1 MQVLN
6 VLTCVR
12 KLAPIASL
20 CSALPPSAGAADTKE
35 ERVHSFYYL
44 NTLLTISLAEF
55 FAKSHMISFL
65 LSSFRFYP
73 PLKNDG
79 RRELHFLKTF
89 TWFCA
94 KGRMLSES
102 RPRLSGSKRGR
113 LFEEQ
118 SDAVKVSETLCLWL
132 RWRRQPSE
140 GASVRRN
147 EKSVF
152 TERH

>member
-1 MQVLN
+1 MTHSEESGQRVQVLN

-44 NTLLTISLAEF
+44 NTLLTISLAGF

-65 LSSFRFYP
+65 LSSFLFCS

-79 RRELHFLKTF
+79 TSELRF
-89 TWFCA
+89 
-94 KGRMLSES
+94 
-102 RPRLSGSKRGR
+102 
-113 LFEEQ
+113 Q
-118 SDAVKVSETLCLWL
+118 SIFHLLY
-132 RWRRQPSE
+132 
-140 GASVRRN
+140 
-147 EKSVF
+147 
-152 TERH
+152 